1 MKPIIGIIGRSDSKD
16 DISMIKVNDNIRKSI
31 ISCGG
36 IPLLI
41 LPTQLEDYSN
51 TYPRDMNKMTYDN
64 KFDLVKQLELCDGII
79 MPGGKEIFEY
89 DRFVCEYCIC
99 ANKPILGICLG
110 MQVMSYYN
118 REYSLMENDEGGLN
132 HSSKERYA
140 HSVYIYPN
148 TKLFSIVKASRFMV
162 NSRHKFHADSIGNY
176 IVCATSP
183 DGLIEAIEYP
193 YNLFNIG
200 VEWHPEDL
208 MDDEYNRRIFKALI
222 NNSIQKKT

>member
-1 MKPIIGIIGRSDSKD
+1 MKPIIGIIGRPDSKD
-16 DISMIKVNDNIRKSI
+16 NVSMIKVNDNVRKAI

-51 TYPRDMNKMTYDN
+51 TYPRDMKCMSYDE
-64 KFDLVKQLELCDGII
+64 KFNLIKQLELCDGIV

-89 DRFVCEYCIC
+89 DRFICEYCIC
-99 ANKPILGICLG
+99 SDVPILGICLG

-132 HSSKERYA
+132 HSSNEKYA

-148 TKLFSIVKASRFMV
+148 TKLFNIMKINRLMV
-162 NSRHKFHADSIGNY
+162 NSRHKFHADSIGDY
-176 IVCATSP
+176 KVCATAP
-183 DGLIEAIEYP
+183 DGIIEAIEFP
-193 YNLFNIG
+193 YNTFNVG
-200 VEWHPEDL
+200 VQWHPEDL
-208 MDDEYNRRIFKALI
+208 VDDVYNKRIMESFIKA
-222 NNSIQKKT
+222 SERYY